1 MAPAHRMRH
10 NAKVLILSSSNVL
23 DESQV
28 HPATMPLS
36 DGRGER
42 KSARASPG
50 RTRSPPADPPQL
62 EGSMAHRVLAHTDPG
77 LRGVEPAT
85 VVGYLRA
92 GEVSCEPQP
101 HLDASGL

>member
-1 MAPAHRMRH
+1 MTPAHRVRH
-10 NAKVLILSSSNVL
+10 NANVLILSSSNVL

-28 HPATMPLS
+28 HPATMPRS

-50 RTRSPPADPPQL
+50 RARSPPADPSQL

-92 GEVSCEPQP
+92 GERSEEHTSELQ
-101 HLDASGL
+101 SR